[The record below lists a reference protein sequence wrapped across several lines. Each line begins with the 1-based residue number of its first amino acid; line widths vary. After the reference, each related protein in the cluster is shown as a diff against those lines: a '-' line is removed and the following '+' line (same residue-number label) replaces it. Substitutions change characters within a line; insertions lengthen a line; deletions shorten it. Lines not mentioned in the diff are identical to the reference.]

1 MKKIKNIFLTGAFYE
16 NPTFIGFLGMC
27 PTLATTNSLSK
38 AVGMAL
44 ATIIVLV
51 LSNFFISLIKSITPA
66 EVRIPVYVI
75 VIATLV
81 KTLELMLAG
90 FVPSIYE
97 SLGVFL
103 PLIVVNCIVL
113 GRAEAFASKSNPGHA
128 VIDGLGSGVGFLLA
142 LSLIGFVREFLGT
155 GGIEFVSYFDSSVK
169 WISFSVI
176 PGEYVI
182 SLLTQPMGAFLTLGL
197 LAGTITGI
205 RMTISKRKANAAKLA
220 AGK

>member
-1 MKKIKNIFLTGAFYE
+1 MKKIKSIFINGAFKE

-38 AVGMAL
+38 AVGMAS

-51 LSNFFISLIKSITPA
+51 LSNLIISLIKNITPS

-81 KTLELMLAG
+81 KTVELLLAG
-90 FVPSIYE
+90 FVPSIYT

-155 GGIEFVSYFDSSVK
+155 GGIHFASYLDSSV
-169 WISFSVI
+169 
-176 PGEYVI
+176 
-182 SLLTQPMGAFLTLGL
+182 M
-197 LAGTITGI
+197 
-205 RMTISKRKANAAKLA
+205 
-220 AGK
+220 